1 MKLFAVCA
9 VGLTLLGSSQNV
21 RPDWTTADAEL
32 ISHFQQL
39 VRFDTTDPPG
49 GERPAVDYLKK
60 VLTEAGIEFQEFAL
74 EPNRPNL
81 VARLKGSGSKRP
93 LLIVGHTDTVNV
105 DPAKW
110 SHPPFSADREGG
122 YIYGRG
128 TLDDKYNVAVSLMT
142 MLLLKRLNV
151 PLDRDVIFLAEAGEE
166 GTTRIGIQFMVNEHF
181 DAIDAEYCL
190 AEGGSGYRTEGTVR
204 FVSVQTLE
212 KVPHAVELIAR
223 GPAGHRSVP

>member
-1 MKLFAVCA
+1 MKFLAGCVVALAVIH
-9 VGLTLLGSSQNV
+9 SSQNV

-49 GERPAVDYLKK
+49 GERPAVDYLKR

-81 VARLKGSGSKRP
+81 VARLKGNGNKRP
-93 LLIVGHTDTVNV
+93 LLLMGHTDTVNV

-110 SHPPFSADREGG
+110 SHPPFSAAREGG
-122 YIYGRG
+122 YIYGRV
-128 TLDDKYNVAVSLMT
+128 TVDDKDNVAASLMT

-166 GTTRIGIQFMVNEHF
+166 GSTRLGIKYMTEQHF
-181 DAIDAEYCL
+181 PKIEAEYCL
-190 AEGGSGYRTEGTVR
+190 AEGGGVSRSGGKVK
-204 FVSVQTLE
+204 FASVQTLE
-212 KVPHAVELIAR
+212 KTPRAIELV
-223 GPAGHRSVP
+223 AG